1 MQMTDPAASQRYAE
15 LADFAGQIALL
26 LQSELDKLGFEPSSV
41 GLLSPD
47 EAVYRLERD
56 PYNGEDSLVGEW
68 RDDRGLKF
76 GQLLFHADGS
86 FYVEQDVARLHPRK
100 SKWFVEAVN
109 AWGREGQ
116 IKAEAR
122 LLPMPD

>member
-1 MQMTDPAASQRYAE
+1 MQMTDSAASQRYAE

-26 LQSELDKLGFEPSSV
+26 LQSELDKLGFESSSV